1 MCPTIILK
9 KEIQE
14 LELKRDVYIESQKF
28 HQKAASDL
36 DDQIKWKND
45 RIKELQHAVDLIENS
60 PALQPVECTTTIVGD
75 ESCEE
80 ID

>member
-14 LELKRDVYIESQKF
+14 LELIRNEYIVSKNF
-28 HQKAASDL
+28 HQNTANNL
-36 DDQIKWKND
+36 DDQIRWKNNQ
-45 RIKELQHAVDLIENS
+45 IKELQHAVDLIENS

>member
-45 RIKELQHAVDLIENS
+45 RIKELQLAIKTFEKSLA
-60 PALQPVECTTTIVGD
+60 PQPVECTTTIVGD